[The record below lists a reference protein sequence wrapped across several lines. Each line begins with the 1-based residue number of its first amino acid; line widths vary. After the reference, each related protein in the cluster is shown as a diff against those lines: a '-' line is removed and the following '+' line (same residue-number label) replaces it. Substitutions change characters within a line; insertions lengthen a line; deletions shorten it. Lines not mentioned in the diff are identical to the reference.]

1 VNDMK
6 NIVSLFDG
14 ISCLQIALNRLG
26 IHYENYY
33 ASEIDKPCITI
44 TQKNYPS
51 TIQLGNICDLTK
63 ADLPSD
69 IDLLVGGSPCQGFSL
84 MGKQLNFTD
93 NRSKLFFE
101 YVRILKEVKP
111 KYFILENVKMRQD
124 IQDAISDILGVKPI
138 EINSALFSGQNRR
151 RLYWTN
157 IPKVVEKLTQLS
169 GQHSIITG
177 KSLLTDQTY
186 EIATVRKGNPRQI
199 AKPATNKLPC
209 LTASYYK
216 GINADGRPGKA
227 KSFGDYERGKIE
239 MLSPVECERMQTVPE
254 GYTEGVAKTHR
265 YTMLGNGFTV
275 DVIVFLLSCIPKR
288 IENVEAYFHKR
299 DG

>member
-1 VNDMK
+1 MK
-6 NIVSLFDG
+6 FRNVLSLFDG
-14 ISCLQIALNRLG
+14 ISCLQIALNRAG
-26 IHYENYY
+26 ISYEKYY
-33 ASEIDKPCITI
+33 ASEIDKHCITI
-44 TQKNYPS
+44 TQKNYPK
-51 TIQLGNICDLTK
+51 THQVGTVCDLIK
-63 ADLPSD
+63 FVSLPAD

-84 MGKQLNFTD
+84 MGNQLNFND
-93 NRSKLFFE
+93 HRSELFFE
-101 YVRILKEVKP
+101 YVRIWKLLKP
-111 KYFILENVKMRQD
+111 KYFILENVRMKKD
-124 IQDAISDILGVKPI
+124 IQDAISDIMGVQPI

-157 IPKVVEKLTQLS
+157 IPNVAKNLTHSPCRKVV
-169 GQHSIITG
+169 ITG

-199 AKPATNKLPC
+199 VKPATDKLPC

-227 KSFGDYERGKIE
+227 KSFGDYEIGKIE

-265 YTMLGNGFTV
+265 YKALGNGFTV
-275 DVIVFLLSCIPKR
+275 DVIAFILSCIP
-288 IENVEAYFHKR
+288 
-299 DG
+299 

>member
-1 VNDMK
+1 MNRR
-6 NIVSLFDG
+6 G
-14 ISCLQIALNRLG
+14 IP
-26 IHYENYY
+26 YENYY

-51 TIQLGNICDLTK
+51 TIQIGDICDLTK

-111 KYFILENVKMRQD
+111 KYFILENVRMRKD
-124 IQDAISDILGVKPI
+124 IKDVISGILGVEPI

-151 RLYWTN
+151 RFYWTN
-157 IPKVVEKLTQLS
+157 IPNVAKNLTQKL
-169 GQHSIITG
+169 GHPALITG

-199 AKPATNKLPC
+199 VKPATNKLPC

-254 GYTEGVAKTHR
+254 GYTEGVAKTQR
-265 YTMLGNGFTV
+265 YKMLGNGFTV
-275 DVIVFLLSCIPKR
+275 EVIAFILSCMP
-288 IENVEAYFHKR
+288 
-299 DG
+299 

>member
-1 VNDMK
+1 MVSRN
-6 NIVSLFDG
+6 VLSLFDG
-14 ISCLQIALNRLG
+14 LSCLQIALNRRG
-26 IHYENYY
+26 IPYENYY

-51 TIQLGNICDLTK
+51 TIQIGDICDLTK
-63 ADLPSD
+63 AD

-111 KYFILENVKMRQD
+111 KYFILENVRMRKD
-124 IQDAISDILGVKPI
+124 IRDAISGILGVEPI

-157 IPKVVEKLTQLS
+157 IPNVAKNLTQKL
-169 GQHSIITG
+169 GHPALITG

-199 AKPATNKLPC
+199 VKPATDKLPC

-265 YTMLGNGFTV
+265 YKALGNGFTV
-275 DVIVFLLSCIPKR
+275 DVIAFILSCIP
-288 IENVEAYFHKR
+288 
-299 DG
+299 